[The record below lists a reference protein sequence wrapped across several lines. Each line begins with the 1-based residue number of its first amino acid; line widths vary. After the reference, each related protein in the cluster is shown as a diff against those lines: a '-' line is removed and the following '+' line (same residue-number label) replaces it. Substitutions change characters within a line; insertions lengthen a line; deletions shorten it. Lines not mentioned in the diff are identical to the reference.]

1 MSGWGNAADDLLS
14 LVSMRQKRDS
24 TALLSAAEL
33 DPSHV
38 MEVGTGFWRSKT
50 LLSAVELDL
59 FSLLGGESM
68 SGEEV
73 GARLALHPRAID
85 DFLDALVALGF
96 LERDGEGTNGRYR
109 NSAEAAAFL
118 DKQSPTYVGGF
129 LELCNTRLYGVWRE
143 LTEAIKTGEPQSE
156 VKLKPFFE
164 EIYSDPGKLEQFM
177 QAMSGLSGV
186 DFDTLAERF
195 DFGRYR
201 TVCDVGGAT
210 GRLGTT
216 LAGRYPHLRCTTYD
230 QPVVAPI
237 AERSIAA
244 AGLSARVTV
253 ASGDF
258 FTEALPE
265 ADVITMSH
273 ILHDWNLDRK
283 RQLISAAYDAL
294 PDGGAFIVVEH
305 LIDDERRANVFG
317 LMMSLNMLLT
327 FGAGHAFDFTG
338 ADFAGWC
345 REAGFGDIQ
354 ILPLTG
360 LTSAGIAYK

>member
-1 MSGWGNAADDLLS
+1 MSRRRNAPEDLLN
-14 LVSMRQKRDS
+14 LASMRPNRDNTSLMS
-24 TALLSAAEL
+24 TAGL

-38 MEVGTGFWRSKT
+38 IEVGTGFWPSKT

-59 FSLLGGESM
+59 FSVLGAASM
-68 SGEEV
+68 SGEQV

-96 LERDGEGTNGRYR
+96 LERDGQALNGRYR

-129 LELCNTRLYGVWRE
+129 LELCNARLYGVWGE
-143 LTEAIKTGEPQSE
+143 LSSALKTGEPQSE

-164 EIYSDPGKLEQFM
+164 EIYSNPAKLEQFM
-177 QAMSGLSGV
+177 QAMSGLSGG
-186 DFDTLAERF
+186 DFDALAERF
-195 DFGRYR
+195 DFGRYN

-210 GRLGTT
+210 GRLCMT
-216 LAGRYPHLRCTTYD
+216 LAARYPHLRCTTYD

-244 AGLSARVTV
+244 AGLSDRVTV

-265 ADVITMSH
+265 AEVITMAH

-283 RQLISAAYDAL
+283 KQLIRAAYDAL

-305 LIDDERRANVFG
+305 LIDDARRDNVFG
-317 LMMSLNMLLT
+317 LTMSLNMLLT
-327 FGAGHAFDFTG
+327 FGDAFDFT
-338 ADFAGWC
+338 ASDFAGWC
-345 REAGFGDIQ
+345 RDAGFGDIE
-354 ILPLTG
+354 IVPLTA

>member
-1 MSGWGNAADDLLS
+1 MRRRGNAADDVLS
-14 LVSMRQKRDS
+14 LAGMRQKRDS
-24 TALLSAAEL
+24 TSLLSTAEL

-38 MEVGTGFWRSKT
+38 MAVGTGFWRSKT

-59 FSLLGGESM
+59 FSLLGAESM

-96 LERDGEGTNGRYR
+96 LERDGEGPNGRYR
-109 NSAEAAAFL
+109 NSAETAAFL
-118 DKQSPTYVGGF
+118 DKNSPTYVGGF
-129 LELCNTRLYGVWRE
+129 LELCNARLYGVWGE
-143 LTEAIKTGEPQSE
+143 LTEALKTGEPQND

-164 EIYSDPGKLEQFM
+164 EIYSDPAKLEQFM
-177 QAMSGLSGV
+177 QAMAGLSLGA
-186 DFDTLAERF
+186 FHALAERF
-195 DFGRYR
+195 DFARYD

-210 GRLGTT
+210 GQLSRT
-216 LAGRYPHLRCTTYD
+216 LAGRYSHLRCTSYD

-237 AERSIAA
+237 AKRSIAA
-244 AGLSARVTV
+244 AGLSERVTV

-258 FTEALPE
+258 FTDALPK
-265 ADVITMSH
+265 ADVITMGH

-283 RQLISAAYDAL
+283 KQLISAAYDAL

-305 LIDDERRANVFG
+305 LIDDARRDNVFG
-317 LMMSLNMLLT
+317 LTMSLNMLIH
-327 FGAGHAFDFTG
+327 FGDAFDFTG
-338 ADFAGWC
+338 SDFAGWC
-345 REAGFGDIQ
+345 RDAGFGDIE
-354 ILPLTG
+354 ILPLTS

>member
-1 MSGWGNAADDLLS
+1 L
-14 LVSMRQKRDS
+14 
-24 TALLSAAEL
+24 
-33 DPSHV
+33 
-38 MEVGTGFWRSKT
+38 
-50 LLSAVELDL
+50 
-59 FSLLGGESM
+59 
-68 SGEEV
+68 
-73 GARLALHPRAID
+73 
-85 DFLDALVALGF
+85 
-96 LERDGEGTNGRYR
+96 
-109 NSAEAAAFL
+109 
-118 DKQSPTYVGGF
+118 
-129 LELCNTRLYGVWRE
+129 
-143 LTEAIKTGEPQSE
+143 KTGEPQSE

-164 EIYSDPGKLEQFM
+164 EIYSDPAKLEQFM
-177 QAMSGLSGV
+177 HAMSGLSRG
-186 DFDTLAERF
+186 DFDILAERF
-195 DFGRYR
+195 DFARYN

-244 AGLSARVTV
+244 AGLSERVSV

-265 ADVITMSH
+265 ADVITMCH

-283 RQLISAAYDAL
+283 KQLISAAYDAL

-305 LIDDERRANVFG
+305 LIDDARRDNVFG

-327 FGAGHAFDFTG
+327 FGDAFDFTG
-338 ADFAGWC
+338 SDFAGWC
-345 REAGFGDIQ
+345 LDAGFGDIE

>member
-1 MSGWGNAADDLLS
+1 MRRRDNAADDLHNLT
-14 LVSMRQKRDS
+14 SMRQKRNS
-24 TALLSAAEL
+24 TSHLSTAEL
-33 DPSHV
+33 DPSHII
-38 MEVGTGFWRSKT
+38 EVGTGFWPSKT

-59 FSLLGGESM
+59 FSLLGAESM

-96 LERDGEGTNGRYR
+96 LERDGEGTKGRYR

-118 DKQSPTYVGGF
+118 DKQSPSYVGGF
-129 LELCNTRLYGVWRE
+129 LELCNARLYGVWGE
-143 LTEAIKTGEPQSE
+143 LTKALKTGEPQSE

-164 EIYSDPGKLEQFM
+164 EIYSDPARLEQFM
-177 QAMSGLSGV
+177 QAMSGLSRG

-201 TVCDVGGAT
+201 SVCDVGGAT
-210 GRLGTT
+210 GRLCTT

-244 AGLSARVTV
+244 TGLSERVSV
-253 ASGDF
+253 AAGDF
-258 FTEALPE
+258 FTDALPQ
-265 ADVITMSH
+265 ADVITMCH

-305 LIDDERRANVFG
+305 LIDDARRDNVFG
-317 LMMSLNMLLT
+317 LTMSLNMLLH
-327 FGAGHAFDFTG
+327 FGDAFDFT
-338 ADFAGWC
+338 ARDFAGWC
-345 REAGFGDIQ
+345 RDAGFGDIE
-354 ILPLTG
+354 IHPLTG

>member
-1 MSGWGNAADDLLS
+1 
-14 LVSMRQKRDS
+14 
-24 TALLSAAEL
+24 
-33 DPSHV
+33 
-38 MEVGTGFWRSKT
+38 MEIGTGFWPSKT
-50 LLSAVELDL
+50 LLSAVQLDL
-59 FSLLGGESM
+59 FSVLGAESM
-68 SGEEV
+68 SGEDV
-73 GARLALHPRAID
+73 GARLALHPRAIY

-96 LERDGEGTNGRYR
+96 LERDGDGTNGRYR

-118 DKQSPTYVGGF
+118 DKHSPTYIGGF
-129 LELCNTRLYGVWRE
+129 LELCNARLYRVWAE
-143 LTEAIKTGEPQSE
+143 LTEALKTGQPQSD
-156 VKLKPFFE
+156 VKLKPFFD
-164 EIYSDPGKLEQFM
+164 EIYTDPAKLEQFM
-177 QAMSGLSGV
+177 QAMSGLSRV

-195 DFGRYR
+195 DFGRYK

-210 GRLGTT
+210 GRLSTT
-216 LAGRYPHLRCTTYD
+216 LAGRYPQLRCTTYD

-244 AGLSARVTV
+244 AGLSERVTV

-258 FTEALPE
+258 FTDALPK

-294 PDGGAFIVVEH
+294 PDGGAFIVIEH
-305 LIDDERRANVFG
+305 LIDDARRDNVFG

-327 FGAGHAFDFTG
+327 FGDAFDFTG
-338 ADFAGWC
+338 SDFAGWC
-345 REAGFGDIQ
+345 RDAGFGDIE

-360 LTSAGIAYK
+360 ITSAAIAYK

>member
-1 MSGWGNAADDLLS
+1 M
-14 LVSMRQKRDS
+14 S
-24 TALLSAAEL
+24 TAGL

-38 MEVGTGFWRSKT
+38 VEVGTGFWPSKT
-50 LLSAVELDL
+50 LLSAVEFDL
-59 FSLLGGESM
+59 FSVLGAESM

-73 GARLALHPRAID
+73 GARLALHPRAVD

-96 LERDGEGTNGRYR
+96 LEREGEGTNGRYR

-129 LELCNTRLYGVWRE
+129 LELCNAQIYSVWGE
-143 LTEAIKTGEPQSE
+143 LTQALKTGKPQNE

-164 EIYSDPGKLEQFM
+164 EIYSDPAKLEQFM
-177 QAMSGLSGV
+177 QAMAGLSRV
-186 DFDTLAERF
+186 DFDALAQRF
-195 DFGRYR
+195 DFGRYG

-210 GRLGTT
+210 GRLCTT
-216 LAGRYPHLRCTTYD
+216 LAGRYSHLRCTTYD

-237 AERSIAA
+237 AQRSIAA
-244 AGLSARVTV
+244 AGLSERVTV

-258 FTEALPE
+258 FTDALPK

-305 LIDDERRANVFG
+305 LIDDARRDNVFG
-317 LMMSLNMLLT
+317 LMMSLNMLIH
-327 FGAGHAFDFTG
+327 FGDAFDFTG
-338 ADFAGWC
+338 SDFAGWC
-345 REAGFGDIQ
+345 RDAGFGDIE

-360 LTSAGIAYK
+360 ITSAGIAYK

>member
-1 MSGWGNAADDLLS
+1 MRRRGNAADDLLN
-14 LVSMRQKRDS
+14 LAGMRQKPDS
-24 TALLSAAEL
+24 TSLPSTAER
-33 DPSHV
+33 DPSHI
-38 MEVGTGFWRSKT
+38 MEIGTGFWPSKT

-59 FSLLGGESM
+59 FSVLGAESM
-68 SGEEV
+68 SGEDV

-96 LERDGEGTNGRYR
+96 LEREGEGTNGRYR

-118 DKQSPTYVGGF
+118 DKHSPTYVGGF
-129 LELCNTRLYGVWRE
+129 LELCNARLYGVWGE
-143 LTEAIKTGEPQSE
+143 LTEALKTGQPQSE
-156 VKLKPFFE
+156 VKLKPFFD
-164 EIYSDPGKLEQFM
+164 EIYSDPAKLEQFM
-177 QAMSGLSGV
+177 QAMSGLSRG

-195 DFGRYR
+195 DFGRYQ

-210 GRLGTT
+210 GQLATT
-216 LAGRYPHLRCTTYD
+216 LAGRYPQLRCTTYD

-244 AGLSARVTV
+244 AGLSERVTV

-258 FTEALPE
+258 FTEALPK

-283 RQLISAAYDAL
+283 RQLISAAHDAL

-305 LIDDERRANVFG
+305 LIDDARRDNVFG

-327 FGAGHAFDFTG
+327 FGDAFDFTG
-338 ADFAGWC
+338 SDFAGWC
-345 REAGFGDIQ
+345 RDAGFGDID

-360 LTSAGIAYK
+360 LTSAGVAYK

>member
-1 MSGWGNAADDLLS
+1 MSRRGNAADDLLS
-14 LVSMRQKRDS
+14 LAGMRQKRDS
-24 TALLSAAEL
+24 ASHMSTAGL

-38 MEVGTGFWRSKT
+38 MEVGTGFWPSKT

-59 FSLLGGESM
+59 FSVLGAESM

-96 LERDGEGTNGRYR
+96 LDRNGEGTNGRYR

-129 LELCNTRLYGVWRE
+129 LELCNAQIYGVWRE
-143 LTEAIKTGEPQSE
+143 LTQALKTGEPQNE
-156 VKLKPFFE
+156 VKLKPYFD
-164 EIYSDPGKLEQFM
+164 EIYSDPAKLEQFM
-177 QAMSGLSGV
+177 QAMAGLSLG
-186 DFDTLAERF
+186 DFHALAERF
-195 DFGRYR
+195 GFARYD

-210 GRLGTT
+210 GQLCRT
-216 LAGRYPHLRCTTYD
+216 LAGRYSHLRCTSYD

-237 AERSIAA
+237 AQRSIAA
-244 AGLSARVTV
+244 AGLSERVSV

-258 FTEALPE
+258 FTDALPK

-283 RQLISAAYDAL
+283 KQLISAAYDAL

-305 LIDDERRANVFG
+305 LIDDARRDNVFG
-317 LMMSLNMLLT
+317 LTMSLNMLIH
-327 FGAGHAFDFTG
+327 FGDAFDFTG
-338 ADFAGWC
+338 SDFAGWC
-345 REAGFGDIQ
+345 RDAGFGDIE

>member
-1 MSGWGNAADDLLS
+1 MSRRGNAADDLPS
-14 LVSMRQKRDS
+14 LAGMTQKRDS
-24 TALLSAAEL
+24 ASLMSTAGL

-38 MEVGTGFWRSKT
+38 MEVGTGFWPSKT

-59 FSLLGGESM
+59 FSVLGAESM

-73 GARLALHPRAID
+73 GARLALHPRAIY

-96 LERDGEGTNGRYR
+96 LEREGEGTNGRYR

-129 LELCNTRLYGVWRE
+129 LELCNARLYGVWRV
-143 LTEAIKTGEPQSE
+143 LTQALKTGEPQNE
-156 VKLKPFFE
+156 VKLKPYFD
-164 EIYSDPGKLEQFM
+164 EIYSDPAKLEQFM
-177 QAMSGLSGV
+177 QAMSGLSLG
-186 DFDTLAERF
+186 DFHALAERF
-195 DFGRYR
+195 DFARYD

-210 GRLGTT
+210 GQLCRI
-216 LAGRYPHLRCTTYD
+216 LAGRYSHLRCTSYD

-244 AGLSARVTV
+244 AGLSERVSV

-258 FTEALPE
+258 FTAALPK
-265 ADVITMSH
+265 ADVITMGH

-283 RQLISAAYDAL
+283 KQLISAAYDAL

-305 LIDDERRANVFG
+305 LIDDARRANVFG
-317 LMMSLNMLLT
+317 LMMSLNMLIH
-327 FGAGHAFDFTG
+327 FGDAFDFTG
-338 ADFAGWC
+338 SDFAGWC
-345 REAGFGDIQ
+345 REAGFGDIE

>member
-1 MSGWGNAADDLLS
+1 MSRRGNAPEDLLN
-14 LVSMRQKRDS
+14 LTSMRQKRESTSLMS
-24 TALLSAAEL
+24 TAGL
-33 DPSHV
+33 DPSHII
-38 MEVGTGFWRSKT
+38 EVGTGFWRSKT

-59 FSLLGGESM
+59 FSVLGAESM

-73 GARLALHPRAID
+73 GARLGLHQRAIV

-96 LERDGEGTNGRYR
+96 LERDGQGLKGRYR
-109 NSAEAAAFL
+109 NSAKAAAFL
-118 DKQSPTYVGGF
+118 DKHSPTYVGGF
-129 LELCNTRLYGVWRE
+129 LELCNARLYGVWGE
-143 LTEAIKTGEPQSE
+143 LTEALKTGEPQSE

-164 EIYSDPGKLEQFM
+164 EIYSDPAKLEQFM
-177 QAMSGLSGV
+177 HAMSGLSRG
-186 DFDTLAERF
+186 DFHALAERF
-195 DFGRYR
+195 DFGRYH

-210 GRLGTT
+210 GRLCTT

-237 AERSIAA
+237 AERTITA
-244 AGLSARVTV
+244 AGLSDRVAV

-265 ADVITMSH
+265 ADVITMAH

-283 RQLISAAYDAL
+283 KQLISAAYDAL

-305 LIDDERRANVFG
+305 LIDDARRDNVFG
-317 LMMSLNMLLT
+317 LTMSLTMLLT
-327 FGAGHAFDFTG
+327 FGDAFDFTG
-338 ADFAGWC
+338 SDFAGWC
-345 REAGFGDIQ
+345 RDAGFGDIE

-360 LTSAGIAYK
+360 ITSAGIAYK

>member
-1 MSGWGNAADDLLS
+1 MRRRDNAADDLLN
-14 LVSMRQKRDS
+14 LASMRQKPDS
-24 TALLSAAEL
+24 TSHLSTAEL
-33 DPSHV
+33 DPSHII
-38 MEVGTGFWRSKT
+38 EVGTGFWPSKT

-59 FSLLGGESM
+59 FSVLGAESM
-68 SGEEV
+68 SGEQV

-96 LERDGEGTNGRYR
+96 LERDGQGTNGRYR

-118 DKQSPTYVGGF
+118 DKHSPTYVGGF
-129 LELCNTRLYGVWRE
+129 LELCNARLHGVWGE
-143 LTEAIKTGEPQSE
+143 LTEALKTGEPQNE

-164 EIYSDPGKLEQFM
+164 EIYSDPAKLEQFM
-177 QAMSGLSGV
+177 QAMSGLSRA

-195 DFGRYR
+195 DFARYG

-210 GRLGTT
+210 GRLCTT

-244 AGLSARVTV
+244 AGLSERVSV

-283 RQLISAAYDAL
+283 KQLISAAYDAL

-305 LIDDERRANVFG
+305 LIDDARRDNVFG
-317 LMMSLNMLLT
+317 LMMSLNMLLH
-327 FGAGHAFDFTG
+327 FGDAFDFT
-338 ADFAGWC
+338 ARDFAGWC
-345 REAGFGDIQ
+345 RDAGFGYIE
-354 ILPLTG
+354 IIPLTA

>member
-1 MSGWGNAADDLLS
+1 MSGRGDAADDLLS
-14 LVSMRQKRDS
+14 LAGMRQKRDNTSVLS
-24 TALLSAAEL
+24 TAEL
-33 DPSHV
+33 DPSHI
-38 MEVGTGFWRSKT
+38 MEVGSGFWPSKT
-50 LLSAVELDL
+50 LLSAVELDV
-59 FSLLGGESM
+59 FSLLGAESM
-68 SGEEV
+68 SGEQV

-96 LERDGEGTNGRYR
+96 LEREGEGTNGRYR
-109 NSAEAAAFL
+109 NSAETAAFL

-129 LELCNTRLYGVWRE
+129 LEMCNTRLYGVWGE
-143 LTEAIKTGEPQSE
+143 LTEALKSGEPQSE

-164 EIYSDPGKLEQFM
+164 EIYSDPAKLEQFM
-177 QAMSGLSGV
+177 QAMSGLSLG
-186 DFDTLAERF
+186 DIHALAERF
-195 DFGRYR
+195 DFGRYG

-210 GRLGTT
+210 GRLCMT
-216 LAGRYPHLRCTTYD
+216 LAGRYSHLRCTTYD

-244 AGLSARVTV
+244 AGLSERVSV

-258 FTEALPE
+258 FTGELPE
-265 ADVITMSH
+265 ADVITMGH

-294 PDGGAFIVVEH
+294 PFGGAFIVVEH
-305 LIDDERRANVFG
+305 LIDDARRDNVFG

-327 FGAGHAFDFTG
+327 FGDAFDFTG
-338 ADFAGWC
+338 SDFAGWC
-345 REAGFGDIQ
+345 REAGFGDIE

>member
-1 MSGWGNAADDLLS
+1 M
-14 LVSMRQKRDS
+14 
-24 TALLSAAEL
+24 
-33 DPSHV
+33 
-38 MEVGTGFWRSKT
+38 
-50 LLSAVELDL
+50 
-59 FSLLGGESM
+59 
-68 SGEEV
+68 
-73 GARLALHPRAID
+73 
-85 DFLDALVALGF
+85 
-96 LERDGEGTNGRYR
+96 
-109 NSAEAAAFL
+109 
-118 DKQSPTYVGGF
+118 
-129 LELCNTRLYGVWRE
+129 CNTRLYRVWGE
-143 LTEAIKTGEPQSE
+143 LTEALKTGQPQSE

-164 EIYSDPGKLEQFM
+164 EIYSDPAKLEQFM
-177 QAMSGLSGV
+177 QAMSGLSRG

-210 GRLGTT
+210 GRLCTT
-216 LAGRYPHLRCTTYD
+216 LAGRYPQLRCTTYD

-244 AGLSARVTV
+244 AGLSERVTV
-253 ASGDF
+253 ATGDF
-258 FTEALPE
+258 FTDALPG

-283 RQLISAAYDAL
+283 RQLISAAHDAL

-305 LIDDERRANVFG
+305 LIDDARRDNVFG

-327 FGAGHAFDFTG
+327 FGDAFDFTG
-338 ADFAGWC
+338 SDFAGWC
-345 REAGFGDIQ
+345 LDAGFGDIE

>member
-1 MSGWGNAADDLLS
+1 MSRRRNAADDLLNIA
-14 LVSMRQKRDS
+14 SMRQKRDS
-24 TALLSAAEL
+24 TSLMSTAGL
-33 DPSHV
+33 DPSHI

-59 FSLLGGESM
+59 FSVLGAESM
-68 SGEEV
+68 SGEQL
-73 GARLALHPRAID
+73 GARLALHPRAIY

-96 LERDGEGTNGRYR
+96 LERDGQGTEGRYR

-118 DKQSPTYVGGF
+118 DKQSPTDVGGF
-129 LELCNTRLYGVWRE
+129 LELCNARLYGVWGE
-143 LTEAIKTGEPQSE
+143 LTEALRTGEPQSE

-164 EIYSDPGKLEQFM
+164 EIYSDPAKLEQFM
-177 QAMSGLSGV
+177 QGMSGLSRG
-186 DFDTLAERF
+186 DFHALAEGF
-195 DFGRYR
+195 DFGRYD

-210 GRLGTT
+210 GRLCTT

-244 AGLSARVTV
+244 AGLSDRVTV

-258 FTEALPE
+258 FTEELPE
-265 ADVITMSH
+265 ADVITMAH
-273 ILHDWNLDRK
+273 ILHDWNLERK
-283 RQLISAAYDAL
+283 KQLIGAAYDAL

-305 LIDDERRANVFG
+305 LIDDARRDNVFG
-317 LMMSLNMLLT
+317 LTMSLTMLLT
-327 FGAGHAFDFTG
+327 FGDAFDFTSS
-338 ADFAGWC
+338 DFAGWC
-345 REAGFGDIQ
+345 RDAGFSDVE

>member
-1 MSGWGNAADDLLS
+1 MSRRGNAADDLLN
-14 LVSMRQKRDS
+14 LAGMRPKRDS
-24 TALLSAAEL
+24 TSLLSTAGL

-38 MEVGTGFWRSKT
+38 MEVGTGFWPSKT

-59 FSLLGGESM
+59 FSVLGAESM
-68 SGEEV
+68 SGEQV

-96 LERDGEGTNGRYR
+96 LEREREGTSGRYR

-129 LELCNTRLYGVWRE
+129 LELCNARLYGVWGE
-143 LTEAIKTGEPQSE
+143 LTDALRTGEPQSE

-164 EIYSDPGKLEQFM
+164 EIYSDPAKLEQFM
-177 QAMSGLSGV
+177 QAMSGLSRV

-195 DFGRYR
+195 DFGCYG

-210 GRLGTT
+210 GRLSMT

-244 AGLSARVTV
+244 AGLSDRVTV

-258 FTEALPE
+258 FTEALPR

-305 LIDDERRANVFG
+305 LIDDARRDNVFG
-317 LMMSLNMLLT
+317 LMMSLTMLLT
-327 FGAGHAFDFTG
+327 FGDAFDFTG
-338 ADFAGWC
+338 SDFAGWC
-345 REAGFGDIQ
+345 REAGFGDIE
-354 ILPLTG
+354 IVPLTG

>member
-1 MSGWGNAADDLLS
+1 MSGRGDAADDLLS
-14 LVSMRQKRDS
+14 LAGMRQKPDSASLLS
-24 TALLSAAEL
+24 TAGL

-38 MEVGTGFWRSKT
+38 MEVGTGFWPSKT
-50 LLSAVELDL
+50 LLSAVELDV
-59 FSLLGGESM
+59 FSLLGAESM
-68 SGEEV
+68 SGEQV

-96 LERDGEGTNGRYR
+96 LEREGEGTNGRYR

-118 DKQSPTYVGGF
+118 DRHSPTYVGGF
-129 LELCNTRLYGVWRE
+129 LELCNARLYAVWGE
-143 LTEAIKTGEPQSE
+143 LAEALKTGQPQSE
-156 VKLKPFFE
+156 VRLPFLE
-164 EIYSDPGKLEQFM
+164 EIYGDPAKLEQFM
-177 QAMSGLSGV
+177 QALSGLSRG
-186 DFDTLAERF
+186 DFDTFAQRF
-195 DFGRYR
+195 DFAGYQ

-210 GRLGTT
+210 GRFSTT

-244 AGLSARVTV
+244 VGLSERVSV

-258 FTEALPE
+258 FTEGLPK
-265 ADVITMSH
+265 ADVLTMSH
-273 ILHDWNLDRK
+273 ILHDWNLDGK
-283 RQLISAAYDAL
+283 RQLISAAHKAL

-305 LIDDERRANVFG
+305 LIDDARRDNVFG

-327 FGAGHAFDFTG
+327 FGDAFDFTG
-338 ADFAGWC
+338 TDFAGWC
-345 REAGFGDIQ
+345 RDAGFGDIE

-360 LTSAGIAYK
+360 LTSAAIAYR

>member
-1 MSGWGNAADDLLS
+1 
-14 LVSMRQKRDS
+14 
-24 TALLSAAEL
+24 
-33 DPSHV
+33 
-38 MEVGTGFWRSKT
+38 
-50 LLSAVELDL
+50 
-59 FSLLGGESM
+59 
-68 SGEEV
+68 
-73 GARLALHPRAID
+73 
-85 DFLDALVALGF
+85 
-96 LERDGEGTNGRYR
+96 
-109 NSAEAAAFL
+109 
-118 DKQSPTYVGGF
+118 
-129 LELCNTRLYGVWRE
+129 LCNARLYGVWGE
-143 LTEAIKTGEPQSE
+143 LTEALKTGEPQNE

-164 EIYSDPGKLEQFM
+164 EIYSDPAKLEQFM
-177 QAMSGLSGV
+177 QAMSGLSRA

-195 DFGRYR
+195 DFARYG

-210 GRLGTT
+210 GRLCTT

-244 AGLSARVTV
+244 AGLSERVSV

-283 RQLISAAYDAL
+283 KQLISAAYDAL

-305 LIDDERRANVFG
+305 LIDDARRDNVFG
-317 LMMSLNMLLT
+317 LTMSLTMLLT
-327 FGAGHAFDFTG
+327 FGDAFDFTG
-338 ADFAGWC
+338 SDFAGWC
-345 REAGFGDIQ
+345 REAGFGDIE

>member
-1 MSGWGNAADDLLS
+1 MRQNRNSTSLLS
-14 LVSMRQKRDS
+14 
-24 TALLSAAEL
+24 TPEL
-33 DPSHV
+33 DPSHI
-38 MEVGTGFWRSKT
+38 MEVGAGFWPSKT

-59 FSLLGGESM
+59 FSHLGAESS

-73 GARLALHPRAID
+73 GARLGLHPRAIY

-96 LERDGEGTNGRYR
+96 LEGDGDGTDRSYR
-109 NSAEAAAFL
+109 NSAETAAFL
-118 DKQSPTYVGGF
+118 DKNSPSYVGGF
-129 LELCNTRLYGVWRE
+129 LEMCNTRLYGVWGE
-143 LTEAIKTGEPQSE
+143 LTEALRTGEPQSE

-164 EIYSDPGKLEQFM
+164 EIYSDPAKLEQFM
-177 QAMSGLSGV
+177 QAMSGLSLG
-186 DFDTLAERF
+186 DFRALAERF
-195 DFGRYR
+195 DFGRYA

-210 GRLGTT
+210 GRLCTT
-216 LAGRYPHLRCTTYD
+216 LAGRYPDLRCTTYD

-244 AGLSARVTV
+244 AGLSDHVTV

-258 FTEALPE
+258 FADALPR
-265 ADVITMSH
+265 ADVITMAH

-305 LIDDERRANVFG
+305 LIDDARRANVFG

-327 FGAGHAFDFTG
+327 FGDAFDFTG
-338 ADFAGWC
+338 SDFTGWC
-345 REAGFGDIQ
+345 REAGFGDIE

-360 LTSAGIAYK
+360 LTSAGIAYKRSQSA

>member
-1 MSGWGNAADDLLS
+1 MSRRGNAADDLLN
-14 LVSMRQKRDS
+14 LARMRQKPDS
-24 TALLSAAEL
+24 TSLPSTTEL

-38 MEVGTGFWRSKT
+38 MEVGTGFWPSKT

-59 FSLLGGESM
+59 FSQLGAESM

-96 LERDGEGTNGRYR
+96 LERDGEGSDGRYR
-109 NSAEAAAFL
+109 NSAQAAAFL

-129 LELCNTRLYGVWRE
+129 LEFCNAQIYGVWGE
-143 LTEAIKTGEPQSE
+143 LTQALKTGEPQNE
-156 VKLKPFFE
+156 VKLKPYFD
-164 EIYSDPGKLEQFM
+164 EIYSDPAKLEQFM
-177 QAMSGLSGV
+177 QAMSGLSRG
-186 DFDTLAERF
+186 DFHVLAERF
-195 DFGRYR
+195 DFARYD

-210 GRLGTT
+210 GQLCRT
-216 LAGRYPHLRCTTYD
+216 LAARYSHLRCTSYD
-230 QPVVAPI
+230 RPVVAPI

-244 AGLSARVTV
+244 AGLSERVSV

-258 FTEALPE
+258 FTDALPK
-265 ADVITMSH
+265 ADVITMGH

-283 RQLISAAYDAL
+283 KQLISAAYDAL

-305 LIDDERRANVFG
+305 LIDDARRDNVFA
-317 LMMSLNMLLT
+317 LMMSLNMLIHL
-327 FGAGHAFDFTG
+327 GDAFDFTG
-338 ADFAGWC
+338 SDFAGWC
-345 REAGFGDIQ
+345 REVGFGDIE

>member
-1 MSGWGNAADDLLS
+1 MRRRGNAADDLLN
-14 LVSMRQKRDS
+14 LASMRPKRDITS
-24 TALLSAAEL
+24 LLSTAEL

-38 MEVGTGFWRSKT
+38 MEVGTGFWPSKT

-59 FSLLGGESM
+59 FSVLGAESM
-68 SGEEV
+68 SGEQV

-96 LERDGEGTNGRYR
+96 LERDGQGLNGRYR

-129 LELCNTRLYGVWRE
+129 LELCNARLYGVWGE
-143 LTEAIKTGEPQSE
+143 LTQALKTGEPQNE
-156 VKLKPFFE
+156 VKLKPFFD
-164 EIYSDPGKLEQFM
+164 EIYSDPAKLEQFM
-177 QAMSGLSGV
+177 QAMAGLSRV
-186 DFDTLAERF
+186 DFETLAQRF
-195 DFGRYR
+195 DFGRYG

-210 GRLGTT
+210 GRLCTT
-216 LAGRYPHLRCTTYD
+216 LAGRYPRLRCTTYD

-237 AERSIAA
+237 AQRSIAA
-244 AGLSARVTV
+244 AGLSERVTV

-258 FTEALPE
+258 FTDALPK

-305 LIDDERRANVFG
+305 LIDDARRDNVFG
-317 LMMSLNMLLT
+317 LMMSLNMLIH
-327 FGAGHAFDFTG
+327 FGDAFDFTG
-338 ADFAGWC
+338 SDFAGWC
-345 REAGFGDIQ
+345 HKAGFGDIK

-360 LTSAGIAYK
+360 ITSAGIAYK

>member
-1 MSGWGNAADDLLS
+1 MRRRRNAADDLLN
-14 LVSMRQKRDS
+14 LASMRPKPDTTSHLS
-24 TALLSAAEL
+24 TAEL
-33 DPSHV
+33 DPSHIL
-38 MEVGTGFWRSKT
+38 EVGTGFWPSKT

-59 FSLLGGESM
+59 FSLLGAESM

-85 DFLDALVALGF
+85 DFLDALLALGF
-96 LERDGEGTNGRYR
+96 LERDGQGPNGRYR

-129 LELCNTRLYGVWRE
+129 LELCNARLYGVWGE
-143 LTEAIKTGEPQSE
+143 LTEALRTGEPQSE

-164 EIYSDPGKLEQFM
+164 EIYSDPAKLEQFM
-177 QAMSGLSGV
+177 QAMSGLSRG
-186 DFDTLAERF
+186 DFDALAERF
-195 DFGRYR
+195 DFGWFE

-210 GRLGTT
+210 GRLCTT
-216 LAGRYPHLRCTTYD
+216 LAGRYPNLRCTTYD

-244 AGLSARVTV
+244 AGLSDRVSV

-265 ADVITMSH
+265 ADVITMVH

-294 PDGGAFIVVEH
+294 PNGGAFIVVEH
-305 LIDDERRANVFG
+305 LIDDARRDNVFG

-327 FGAGHAFDFTG
+327 FGDAFDFT
-338 ADFAGWC
+338 ASDFARWC
-345 REAGFGDIQ
+345 RDAGFGYIE

-360 LTSAGIAYK
+360 LTSAAIAYK

>member
-1 MSGWGNAADDLLS
+1 MRRRDNAADDLHNLS
-14 LVSMRQKRDS
+14 SMRPKPDTTSPLS
-24 TALLSAAEL
+24 TTEL
-33 DPSHV
+33 DPSRII
-38 MEVGTGFWRSKT
+38 EVGTGFWPSKT

-59 FSLLGGESM
+59 FSVLGAASM
-68 SGEEV
+68 SGEQV

-85 DFLDALVALGF
+85 DFLDALLALGF
-96 LERDGEGTNGRYR
+96 LERDGQRLNGRYR

-129 LELCNTRLYGVWRE
+129 LELCNARLYGVWGE
-143 LTEAIKTGEPQSE
+143 LTEALKTGEPQSE

-164 EIYSDPGKLEQFM
+164 EIYSNPAKLEQFM
-177 QAMSGLSGV
+177 QAMSGLSGG
-186 DFDTLAERF
+186 DFDALAERF
-195 DFGRYR
+195 DFGRYN

-210 GRLGTT
+210 GRLCMT
-216 LAGRYPHLRCTTYD
+216 LAARYPHLRCTTYD

-244 AGLSARVTV
+244 AGLSDRVTV

-265 ADVITMSH
+265 ADVITMAH

-283 RQLISAAYDAL
+283 TQLIRAAYDAL

-305 LIDDERRANVFG
+305 LIDDARRDNVFG
-317 LMMSLNMLLT
+317 LTMSLNMLLT
-327 FGAGHAFDFTG
+327 FGDAFDFT
-338 ADFAGWC
+338 ASDFAGWC
-345 REAGFGDIQ
+345 RDAGFGDIE
-354 ILPLTG
+354 IVPLTA